1 MLKFDDC
8 TIDNGGFHLAADL
21 SVETG
26 RIVAVIGPSGGGKTT
41 LLEGVAGF
49 LPLTSGEI
57 TWNSNPLSGTE
68 PGKRPVAMLF
78 QDGNLFPHLTA
89 AQNVGLGIDPRL
101 RLSTED
107 KARIDAALTRV
118 GLEGLGPRK
127 PGALSGGQRARVAL
141 ARLMVQDREIFLL
154 DEPFAALG
162 PALKAEMLDL
172 VAELAR
178 ETGATV
184 LMVSHEP
191 DDARRVADEVI
202 LVTGGKAHPPVA
214 TDRLFA
220 DPPEALRTYLG
231 DA

>member
-1 MLKFDDC
+1 MLKFDAC
-8 TIDNGGFHLAADL
+8 TIDNGGFLLHADL
-21 SVETG
+21 SIETG

-57 TWNSNPLSGTE
+57 TWNATPLSGTE
-68 PGKRPVAMLF
+68 PGQRPVAMLF

-89 AQNVGLGIDPRL
+89 AQNVGLGLDPRL
-101 RLSTED
+101 RLSPED

-118 GLEGLGPRK
+118 GLDGLGPRK

-141 ARLMVQDREIFLL
+141 ARLMVQDRRIFLL

-202 LVTGGKAHPPVA
+202 LVTGGKAHPPA
-214 TDRLFA
+214 ETDRLFA
-220 DPPEALRTYLG
+220 DPPEALRAYLG